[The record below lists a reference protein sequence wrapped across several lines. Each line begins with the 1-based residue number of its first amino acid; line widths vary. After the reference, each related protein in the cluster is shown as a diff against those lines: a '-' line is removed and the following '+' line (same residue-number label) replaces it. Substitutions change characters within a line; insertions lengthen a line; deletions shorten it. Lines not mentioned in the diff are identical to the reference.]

1 MYNKK
6 SYQRHFMMAEKKK
19 ILAILGSTRQRS
31 SNLNLLKA
39 IELLFVDDIVLTIF
53 TGIAAL
59 PHFNPDDT
67 DKDIAVVTVFRKA
80 IQDADGVIICTPEY
94 AHGVPGSL
102 KNAVDWTISTNEF
115 YHKPTALITAS
126 TDGRAGHA
134 ALLETLRTIEAGNI
148 EQLQLL
154 VQFISTKIGED
165 YIIKNETTLTEIK
178 KLVTALLH
186 TIKTSSIPVS

>member
-1 MYNKK
+1 MIAK
-6 SYQRHFMMAEKKK
+6 KKK

-31 SNLNLLKA
+31 SNLNVLKA
-39 IELLFVDDIVLTIF
+39 IELLFADDMVLTIF
-53 TGIAAL
+53 KDIAAL

-67 DKDIAVVTVFRKA
+67 DKAIAPVTTFRQA

-154 VQFISTKIGED
+154 VQFVNTKIGDD
-165 YIIKNETTLTEIK
+165 YSIKDETTLTAIK
-178 KLVTALLH
+178 KLITDLLH
-186 TIKTSSIPVS
+186 TIETASIPSS

>member
-1 MYNKK
+1 MYNKE

-67 DKDIAVVTVFRKA
+67 DKDIAAVTAFRKA

-102 KNAVDWTISTNEF
+102 KNAIDWTISTNEF

-165 YIIKNETTLTEIK
+165 YIIKDETTLTEIK
-178 KLVTALLH
+178 KLVTALLE
-186 TIKTSSIPVS
+186 TTKTSSIPAS